1 MAAPPRVQLGNDQ
14 LARDWW
20 VDVNTGS
27 FASPNWIPVNGWQ
40 ELKPTFNPTTQDS
53 SDYDSSGYK
62 DSAVTAIEWG
72 LTGKLGRKTVALTP
86 TSYDPGQEVLRLA
99 ATQLGQGN
107 RVDIRFYEAPG
118 GIGGSGSNPRVEAYR
133 GYVNVQWEPDGGG
146 MEGLNTVSI
155 TLGGKGQRSAI
166 THPEDGTTPAPVI
179 TSVVPNTGIAAA
191 GGDLLIL
198 FGTNL
203 ASVTAVTI
211 QGSALSVTAW
221 EYVNGAI
228 ALKASA
234 QTAGV
239 RTITVTNP
247 GGTSA
252 TYNLTYV

>member
-1 MAAPPRVQLGNDQ
+1 MAAPPRVQLGTDQ

-27 FASPNWIPVNGWQ
+27 FASPNWVPVNGWQ

-72 LTGKLGRKTVALTP
+72 LTGKLGRKSVALTP
-86 TSYDPGQEVLRLA
+86 NTYDPGQEVLRLA
-99 ATQLGQGN
+99 ALQLGTGN
-107 RVDIRFYEAPG
+107 RVDIRFYETPG
-118 GIGGSGSNPRVEAYR
+118 GIGGSASNPRVEAYR
-133 GYVNVQWEPDGGG
+133 GFVNVQWEPDGGG
-146 MEGLNTVSI
+146 MEALNTVSV
-155 TLGGKGQRSAI
+155 TLGGKGQRTSI

-211 QGSALSVTAW
+211 QGSALSTAAW

-228 ALKASA
+228 ALKATA